1 MYRSTLT
8 AAPRPWTP
16 LQLGAIVARRCS
28 IETYD
33 PAAPVVNQVYPNWPE
48 ARDKGHELGHGKRCH
63 SVVQGDNCRPAL
75 TCGVARNPVDLVVLR
90 ALLRSR

>member
-63 SVVQGDNCRPAL
+63 SVVQGDLSP
-75 TCGVARNPVDLVVLR
+75 
-90 ALLRSR
+90 